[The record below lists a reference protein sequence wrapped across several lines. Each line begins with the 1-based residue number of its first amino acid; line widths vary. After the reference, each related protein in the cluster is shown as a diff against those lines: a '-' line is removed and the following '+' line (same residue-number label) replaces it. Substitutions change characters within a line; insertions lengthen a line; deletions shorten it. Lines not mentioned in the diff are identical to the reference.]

1 MSVDLTL
8 PASSS
13 PSIDPYKD
21 LPDPLLPFALFVHV
35 ELSDGEEEL
44 ARIEEAC
51 NSQTD
56 GDDNVRRAPHHDLAG
71 QPLRAGLAEHLNNLI
86 ATRRFDPFYF
96 VAVVDENWRETG
108 LVIVTMDDGTG
119 DDDDDGGDHACRIDQ
134 LRVPAEE
141 VGLILVNLQ
150 IANADWADYKEE
162 YGGDDHQS
170 DGGNDADNQGP
181 STTEKPEDDP
191 STNKPFDS
199 PQTDEE
205 YSDGASSTLRNLDYY
220 IGFFAVPGIDFET
233 VMRELHPCW
242 GPPVPTSEL
251 GCRPEGRVS
260 AGSQAEAVAQAKR
273 KWPLR
278 CRNNPRLHR
287 GMFLIVDTPDYHEEG
302 VLLVKMDWDEK
313 AAGGAED
320 QNQNKT
326 KIRAELAALGE
337 VAATDTQRLPFANA
351 TTMTLFNEIQAGY
364 RPWKHTHHT
373 FLAYAGPR
381 TKYPAEY
388 LAALDK
394 SFKRRKSGSQQFL
407 EKNVQHR
414 STTTDAAVEE
424 ESAVGGGGLET
435 ALEQHWGFVH
445 EERFCGTLCP
455 EYFVYCDR
463 GLAAKEVGETVGL
476 VRVGRE
482 AGDWSVFDCKAGDA
496 YQVLCEVVD
505 QKKEWPGQ
513 EDRLI
518 SDK

>member
-13 PSIDPYKD
+13 PTIDPYKH

-35 ELSDGEEEL
+35 ELGDGEEEL
-44 ARIEEAC
+44 ARIEAAC

-56 GDDNVRRAPHHDLAG
+56 GDDNVRRAPRHDFAG
-71 QPLRAGLAEHLNNLI
+71 QPLRAALAEHLDNLI

-119 DDDDDGGDHACRIDQ
+119 DDDDDDGGDHACRIDQ

-162 YGGDDHQS
+162 YGGDDQ
-170 DGGNDADNQGP
+170 GDNGDDDDDDQGP

-191 STNKPFDS
+191 STDKPFDS

-242 GPPVPTSEL
+242 GPRVPTPEL
-251 GCRPEGRVS
+251 GCRPEGRVP
-260 AGSQAEAVAQAKR
+260 AGSQAKAVARAKR
-273 KWPLR
+273 TWPLR
-278 CRNNPRLHR
+278 CRNNPRLYR
-287 GMFLIVDTPDYHEEG
+287 GMFLIVDTPDYQENG
-302 VLLVKMDWDEK
+302 VLLVKTDWDEK
-313 AAGGAED
+313 AGAHDKD
-320 QNQNKT
+320 QT
-326 KIRAELAALGE
+326 TAELAALGE
-337 VAATDTQRLPFANA
+337 AAATDTQRLPFANA
-351 TTMTLFNEIQAGY
+351 TTMTLFNEIKAGY

-373 FLAYAGPR
+373 FLAYAGPQ
-381 TKYPAEY
+381 TEYPAEY

-394 SFKRRKSGSQQFL
+394 SFKRRKSSSQRFL
-407 EKNVQHR
+407 EKKVQYPR
-414 STTTDAAVEE
+414 SSPTTDAAADDGPPV
-424 ESAVGGGGLET
+424 GLET

-463 GLAAKEVGETVGL
+463 ELAAKDTGETVGL

-482 AGDWSVFDCKAGDA
+482 AGDWSLFDCNAGDA
-496 YQVLCEVVD
+496 YQVLCDIVD
-505 QKKEWPGQ
+505 KKKEWPGQ
-513 EDRLI
+513 KDRFIL
-518 SDK
+518 DE